1 MRVAI
6 VDPYFITGFGYQTT
20 GWFRA
25 LVAQGHQVRAFASP
39 HLSTVVRRH
48 HPGNFALGLSREEGG
63 EVLRLESRQLP
74 RDVVDCPT
82 LLRHVLDFSPELTLA
97 VYPGTLF
104 ARSLFENRSRL
115 PGALVTAF
123 GENSAQRRN
132 TRPGWRQIAKNLM
145 LDTGFFLLKRRFYR
159 AAMEASDAVLLQTPD
174 TFDYLLRRI
183 GGPRWRAEIAGR
195 CVLLPLGFETRVFF
209 PDPAAREAGRREMS
223 LSDREPLVL
232 YACKIMPEKRLDL
245 WVRIVAGAMRQVA
258 GLRALLIGRRDGDPW
273 SDQVLRWIEATGLKD
288 RFWFSP
294 FAARETLAKWCNAA
308 DFGLWHLQP
317 AVTIQE
323 AMGTGLYMLM
333 STSDTMRH
341 LVIDPDTGRH
351 FPEGDERA
359 AEELLVETSRQWS
372 DGRGPATPEARRRRA
387 SINRRRFSYEALAA
401 GLTAAV
407 GDPRGLVA
415 ALRKAGDIG
424 GRVD

>member
-48 HPGNFALGLSREEGG
+48 HSGDFSPGLSREDGG

-74 RDVVDCPT
+74 RDVVACPT

-115 PGALVTAF
+115 PGVLVTAF

-132 TRPGWRQIAKNLM
+132 TLPGWRQTAKNLM
-145 LDTGFFLLKRRFYR
+145 LDTGFLLLKRRFYR
-159 AAMEASDAVLLQTPD
+159 AAMEASEAVLLQTPD
-174 TFDYLLRRI
+174 TFEYLLRRI
-183 GGPRWRAEIAGR
+183 GGARWREHIADR
-195 CVLLPLGFETRVFF
+195 CVLLPLGYESRVFF
-209 PDPAAREAGRREMS
+209 PDPVAREAGRREMS

-232 YACKIMPEKRLDL
+232 YACKVMPEKRLDL
-245 WVRIVAGAMRQVA
+245 WVRMVAGAMRRVA

-273 SDQVLRWIEATGLKD
+273 SECVTRWVEATGLKD
-288 RFWFSP
+288 RFLFLP
-294 FAARETLAKWCNAA
+294 FAARESLARLCNAA
-308 DFGLWHLQP
+308 DFGFWHLQP

-333 STSDTMRH
+333 SASDTMRH
-341 LVIDPDTGRH
+341 LVIDPETGRH
-351 FPEGDERA
+351 LPEGDEHA
-359 AEELLVETSRQWS
+359 AEDLLVETSRLWS
-372 DGRGPATPEARRRRA
+372 QGGDPATPEARSRRA
-387 SINRRRFSYEALAA
+387 SINRRRLSYEALAA
-401 GLTAAV
+401 RLTAAV
-407 GDPRGLVA
+407 GDQCGLVT
-415 ALRKAGDIG
+415 ALRQGSADGDRDG
-424 GRVD
+424 